1 MQTVFLV
8 IQKRDSESYEPKFSK
23 WAQLHLL
30 IVIIAEEAMVTLD
43 EIKRLI
49 CTVEINSE

>member
-8 IQKRDSESYEPKFSK
+8 IQNYDSDSKLPKFSK

-49 CTVEINSE
+49 YTVEINSQ

>member
-1 MQTVFLV
+1 MRTVSLV
-8 IQKRDSESYEPKFSK
+8 IQNCDSDSKSPKLIK

-43 EIKRLI
+43 EVKRLI
-49 CTVEINSE
+49 CTVEINSQ